1 MKTITETVEVVDN
14 KICNKTVFAFD
25 YDNTISRDA
34 DVFITMMKM
43 LQLRGHDVFVV
54 TARRPD
60 VHPEDFYEI
69 EKEFKVYKTRHIAK
83 RLYMREVEGIEVDVW
98 VDDMQEAIIDRKS
111 VVSGKSVSDGVDM
124 VGGRILKK
132 REKIKRK

>member
-60 VHPEDFYEI
+60 VHPADFYEI

-83 RLYMREVEGIEVDVW
+83 RLYMREVAGIEVDVW
-98 VDDMQEAIIDRKS
+98 VDDIPEAIIS
-111 VVSGKSVSDGVDM
+111 NWEI
-124 VGGRILKK
+124 GRAHV
-132 REKIKRK
+132 